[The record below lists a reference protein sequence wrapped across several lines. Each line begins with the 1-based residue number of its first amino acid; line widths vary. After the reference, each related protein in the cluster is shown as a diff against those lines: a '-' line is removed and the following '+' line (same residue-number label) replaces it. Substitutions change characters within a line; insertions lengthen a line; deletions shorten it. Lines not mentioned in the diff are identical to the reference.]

1 MGEHMQDLSHRAP
14 FEGSH
19 VVVLGGA
26 GFLGSHV
33 CTALVQ
39 AGARVTA
46 IDNMIT
52 GNAENVEHLLENG
65 SFRMIDYDVTDYLHV
80 KGDVHYVLNFAS
92 PASPVDYLKW

>member
-1 MGEHMQDLSHRAP
+1 MQDLSHRAP

-33 CTALVQ
+33 CTALVES
-39 AGARVTA
+39 GAQVTA

-52 GNAENVEHLLENG
+52 GKADNVDHLLEHG
-65 SFRMIDYDVTDYLHV
+65 HFR
-80 KGDVHYVLNFAS
+80 
-92 PASPVDYLKW
+92 